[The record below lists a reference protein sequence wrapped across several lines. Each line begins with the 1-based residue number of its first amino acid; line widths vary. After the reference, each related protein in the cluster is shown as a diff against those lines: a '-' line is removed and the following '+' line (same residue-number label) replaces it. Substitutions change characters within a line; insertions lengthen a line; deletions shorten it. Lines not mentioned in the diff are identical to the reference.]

1 MPLTSALLVTLA
13 LATGSE
19 RVLLCRPIIEGDP
32 GLARAEA
39 LTEAVR
45 PLPDL
50 FLDYGVPCESMAE
63 AARAAGRAGLGH
75 GVFSSAAG
83 RAAGARFVLV
93 LTTSEEAEVS
103 RRSLE
108 VAPGDEAAGP
118 LRAALR
124 ELEGAVPRP
133 PPRWPTVAGWTLVGV
148 GAAAIAA
155 GTMLALQARGDAHRA
170 AVATTPDG
178 YQVARADWQR
188 DRSRSIAA
196 LAGGGAAVALG
207 LTVKFAF

>member
-13 LATGSE
+13 LATGPE
-19 RVLLCRPIIEGDP
+19 RVLLCRPSIQGDP

-39 LTEAVR
+39 ITEAVR

-50 FLDYGVPCESMAE
+50 FLDYGVPCESLGE
-63 AARAAGRAGLGH
+63 AARAAARAGLGH
-75 GVFSSAAG
+75 GVFTSAEG
-83 RAAGARFVLV
+83 RAPGARFVLV
-93 LTTSEEAEVS
+93 LTTSEAAEVA

-108 VAPGDEAAGP
+108 VPAGAEAAGP

-124 ELEGAVPRP
+124 ELEGTVPRP
-133 PPRWPTVAGWTLVGV
+133 PPRWPAVAGWTLVGV
-148 GAAAIAA
+148 GVAAVAV
-155 GTMLALQARGDAHRA
+155 GTVLALQARGDARRA
-170 AVATTPDG
+170 DAATTPEG

>member
-13 LATGSE
+13 LATGPE
-19 RVLLCRPIIEGDP
+19 RVLLCRPSIQGDP

-39 LTEAVR
+39 ISEAVR
-45 PLPDL
+45 PLQDL
-50 FLDYGVPCESMAE
+50 FLDYGVACESMSE
-63 AARAAGRAGLGH
+63 AARAAARAGLGH
-75 GVFSSAAG
+75 GVFSSAEG

-93 LTTSEEAEVS
+93 LTTTEAAEVG

-108 VAPGDEAAGP
+108 VPPGAEAAGP

-148 GAAAIAA
+148 GVAAIAA
-155 GTMLALQARGDAHRA
+155 GTVLALQARGDAHRA
-170 AVATTPDG
+170 DAATTPEG

-196 LAGGGAAVALG
+196 LAGGGASVALG
-207 LTVKFAF
+207 LTLKLAF